1 MQNLVYTLRNLNCSY
16 NGRDVVLYIESLDIP
31 ANKVVFVIGPSGIGK
46 STLLE
51 TLGLMNNT
59 LSSTSDGYLK
69 YTSSSGEN
77 LDLMRVWSGKDR
89 HLAKLRS
96 GEFSFIFQDNNL
108 MPGLSAGE
116 NICTKLLIQGNSMAK
131 ARQIALPYM
140 NTLDL
145 HEDLFDR
152 KVFEL
157 SGGQR
162 QRLAF
167 LRAFLGNYH
176 VLFGDEPT
184 GNLDGQTASKL
195 MFLLRQNVKHNANS
209 SAIIVSHDQ
218 QLAAQFAD
226 MIIPILPRKDSENSD
241 AKAGMIHKD
250 NIVHKVGESWE
261 KTSHAP
267 IEDIS
272 DHLQS
277 LTQGN

>member
-31 ANKVVFVIGPSGIGK
+31 ANQVVFVIGPSGIGK

-59 LSSTSDGYLK
+59 LKHKSVGYLK
-69 YTSSSGEN
+69 YTSSLGEN
-77 LDLMRVWSGKDR
+77 LDLVGFWSGKDKQ
-89 HLAKLRS
+89 LAKLRS

-116 NICTKLLIQGNSMAK
+116 NICTKLLIQGSTMTE
-131 ARQIALPYM
+131 AREIALPYM
-140 NTLDL
+140 MNLGL
-145 HEDLFDR
+145 HEELFDR

-167 LRAFLGNYH
+167 LRAFLGKYH

-184 GNLDGQTASKL
+184 GNLDSQTASKL
-195 MFLLRQNVKHNANS
+195 MLLLCQNIKKNSNS
-209 SAIIVSHDQ
+209 SAIIVSHDHQ
-218 QLAAQFAD
+218 MAAQFAD
-226 MIIPILPRKDSENSD
+226 MIIPIIPLQDVENPD
-241 AKAGMIHKD
+241 NKAGLIRMD
-250 NIVHKVGESWE
+250 NVVHKVGQSWVTASNES
-261 KTSHAP
+261 

-272 DHLQS
+272 EHLQS
-277 LTQGN
+277 LSMGN